1 MRHALMM
8 ILAGVMAG
16 LAGAAIVVILLALA
30 TPLRANAGLYERH
43 LLEKVHDLLR
53 WDLCSRAN
61 AGWGFKKGRGGTS
74 EEWWHAVQKR
84 FECHKLLDE
93 DLQ

>member
-53 WDLCSRAN
+53 LQLCATRRAGSRS
-61 AGWGFKKGRGGTS
+61 GGIS
-74 EEWWHAVQKR
+74 HEWYPVVHEQA
-84 FECHKLLDE
+84 ECHKLLDE